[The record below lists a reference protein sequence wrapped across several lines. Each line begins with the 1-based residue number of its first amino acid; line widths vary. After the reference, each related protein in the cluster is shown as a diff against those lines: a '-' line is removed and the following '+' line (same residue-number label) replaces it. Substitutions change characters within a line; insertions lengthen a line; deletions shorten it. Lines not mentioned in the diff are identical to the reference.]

1 MDSLDKE
8 LTMPTLTFDPFES
21 EKEQPAVVQEKEAEP
36 EVIPDV
42 IPEADALTEGQKAQ
56 ADSFAEKIDLDN
68 AQLVLQYGA
77 GAQKKIADFSETALD
92 SVRGKDL
99 GEIGDMLGGLVAQL
113 QGFDADEESK
123 GLLGFFKKKTNQ
135 LAVMKAK
142 YDKANANVTDVSRAL
157 EGQQITLLK
166 DIALMDRM
174 YELNNTYYRE
184 LTMYIYAGKKRLQ
197 KARGE
202 ELPALVDKAAKSG
215 LTEDAQA
222 VSDFREKCARF
233 EKKLHDLELTRV
245 VSMQMAP
252 QIRLVQNN
260 DAMMAEKIQST
271 LVNTIPL
278 WKSQMVIALGIAH
291 SQQAAKAQ
299 REVTDMTN
307 ELLRRNAQ
315 NLKMAT
321 IETAKESERGIV
333 DMETLKQTNASLI
346 STLDEVLKIQ
356 EEGQKKRR
364 VAEQELGRME
374 SDLKKKLLEIRSG
387 S

>member
-8 LTMPTLTFDPFES
+8 MVMPVLELDPFS
-21 EKEQPAVVQEKEAEP
+21 GPKEQPAVTGQAKDA
-36 EVIPDV
+36 PDP
-42 IPEADALTEGQKAQ
+42 IPEAEMLTEGQKAQ
-56 ADSFAEKIDLDN
+56 AESFAEKIDLDN

-77 GAQKKIADFSETALD
+77 GAQKKIADFSENALD

-99 GEIGDMLGGLVAQL
+99 GQVGDMLGNLVAQL
-113 QGFDADEESK
+113 QGFDAEEESK
-123 GLLGFFKKKTNQ
+123 GLFGFLKKKTNQ
-135 LAVMKAK
+135 LAVMKAR
-142 YDKANANVTDVSRAL
+142 YDKANANVTEVSQAL

-166 DIALMDRM
+166 DIALMDKM
-174 YELNNTYYRE
+174 YELNKTYYRE

-197 KARGE
+197 KALEE
-202 ELPALVDKAAKSG
+202 ELPVLAEKAAKSG

-222 VSDFREKCARF
+222 VSDFQAKCSRF

-278 WKSQMVIALGIAH
+278 WKSQMVIALGVAH

-299 REVTDMTN
+299 RDVTDMTN
-307 ELLRRNAQ
+307 ELLRRNAE

-321 IETAKESERGIV
+321 VETAKESERGIV
-333 DMETLKQTNASLI
+333 DMETLKETNAALI

-356 EEGQKKRR
+356 EDGQKKRR

-374 SDLKKKLLEIRSG
+374 SDLRKKLLEIRSG